1 MIQFLISIIEWFAI
15 VALSSI
21 GIEADAVSG
30 CVSGQSAQ
38 PAEYREAVMWVGAV
52 DVKAARTNLMSDPC
66 QQWLP
71 IGDPREVPE
80 LLAPPLVYAS

>member
-30 CVSGQSAQ
+30 CASGQSAQ
-38 PAEYREAVMWVGAV
+38 PAEYREAVMWVDTKTLEATP
-52 DVKAARTNLMSDPC
+52 ARLVSDPC

-71 IGDPREVPE
+71 ISAPRDVPE
-80 LLAPPLVYAS
+80 LLAPPLVYTS